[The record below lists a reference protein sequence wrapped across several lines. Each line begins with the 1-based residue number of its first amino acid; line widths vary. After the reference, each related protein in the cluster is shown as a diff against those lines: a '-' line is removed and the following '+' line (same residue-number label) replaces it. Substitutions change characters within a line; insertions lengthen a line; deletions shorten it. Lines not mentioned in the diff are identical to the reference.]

1 MNTFTFCFFLFSLKP
16 LAGRI
21 FGGLEI
27 LALQLAYLID
37 FAQFLLKSALHFT
50 SWHSILVLY
59 YIRITFFKNIFLFP
73 GHVPTTAHLMVQH
86 TSHEHQMTLSRE
98 SAETKGH
105 VPLLGVGIIK

>member
-16 LAGRI
+16 LAGWI
-21 FGGLEI
+21 FGGLGKLEP
-27 LALQLAYLID
+27 QLAYLIA

-86 TSHEHQMTLSRE
+86 TSHEHQMTLYRE
-98 SAETKGH
+98 SGETKGH